1 LTTRPSLFSL
11 IVHLWRLRLA
21 RLLLWL
27 ARVSDRYDGL
37 VMSLARRLVDA
48 AERSMA
54 MRR

>member
-1 LTTRPSLFSL
+1 MNPHPSLLRL
-11 IVHLWRLRLA
+11 IACLWRLRLA